1 MKNLFVLLFI
11 TILFQ
16 SITPQSNTCEIA
28 FVIISTEVKDSE
40 SVFIVGSDSLLGN
53 WNPSAVKLV
62 KVNDSTWTKSIKFK
76 VGKNFEYK
84 FTKGSW
90 EKEALDADGFIPNN
104 SIHKVIRDTV
114 ITLEIKKWRNL
125 ERRINHGQISGT
137 VKYHLQFEGEGLKPR
152 DIVVW
157 LPSNYEQD
165 NNKRYPVFYMHDG
178 QNVFDP
184 ATSSFG
190 YDWRIDE
197 VADSLSKVEVIND
210 IIIVAIYNTSDRGLE
225 YTHSALGYKY
235 MDFIV
240 SKLKPFIDAEYR
252 TLTDCENTAIAGSS
266 LGGLISFMLVWN
278 YPQVFSKAAC
288 LSPAFK
294 IQELNYVDSIA
305 CYSGTKKALKLYIDN
320 GGIGLESEL
329 QPGIDEMIVAL
340 QNNGYVLGKD
350 LFWSVDPNAIHS
362 ESAWAQRIW
371 QPLVYFFGKN

>member
-1 MKNLFVLLFI
+1 
-11 TILFQ
+11 
-16 SITPQSNTCEIA
+16 
-28 FVIISTEVKDSE
+28 
-40 SVFIVGSDSLLGN
+40 
-53 WNPSAVKLV
+53 
-62 KVNDSTWTKSIKFK
+62 
-76 VGKNFEYK
+76 
-84 FTKGSW
+84 
-90 EKEALDADGFIPNN
+90 
-104 SIHKVIRDTV
+104 
-114 ITLEIKKWRNL
+114 
-125 ERRINHGQISGT
+125 
-137 VKYHLQFEGEGLKPR
+137 
-152 DIVVW
+152 
-157 LPSNYEQD
+157 
-165 NNKRYPVFYMHDG
+165 
-178 QNVFDP
+178 
-184 ATSSFG
+184 
-190 YDWRIDE
+190 
-197 VADSLSKVEVIND
+197 
-210 IIIVAIYNTSDRGLE
+210 
-225 YTHSALGYKY
+225 

-340 QNNGYVLGKD
+340 QNNGYVLCKD